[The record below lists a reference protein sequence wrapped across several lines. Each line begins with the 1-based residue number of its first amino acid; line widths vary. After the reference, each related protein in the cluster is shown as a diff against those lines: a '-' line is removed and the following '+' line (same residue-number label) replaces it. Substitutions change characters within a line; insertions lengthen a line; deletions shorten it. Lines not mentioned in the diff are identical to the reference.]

1 MVELVSEVGVELITA
16 AASDDMVAKAAW
28 VSFDQDK
35 EERLKDRAGIAKLI
49 NFLYRNKHMSPFEH
63 GHFTFKVDVPLFV
76 AREFHRHRTASYN
89 EVSGRYTEMKPRF
102 WVGEEARVQKGKPG
116 DYFFESADNEQT
128 ALYLK
133 SKEKA
138 ARASWELYQDRL
150 QAGIAKEQAREDL
163 PLSLM
168 TQFYVTMNPRNLM
181 QFLTLRNE
189 SHALAEIQAVAVKME
204 EIFAEHMP
212 LTYEAYRATRDEER
226 VDVEALEKKIT
237 ELSNQVEYLRKDN
250 NAFRQNVREL
260 EAQVSELDRKA
271 KEAERVRDEAV
282 EKYNGLY
289 VTLQEKDD
297 TAQKETI
304 WGDHTDRVD
313 TGKMNGGKIKFS
325 DKAFEGIINNGI
337 DYIVPRTARL
347 AENAAPV
354 YNIYLDVKNGGDPK
368 EIAAKVMETLKR
380 MERRKGQR

>member
-1 MVELVSEVGVELITA
+1 
-16 AASDDMVAKAAW
+16 
-28 VSFDQDK
+28 
-35 EERLKDRAGIAKLI
+35 
-49 NFLYRNKHMSPFEH
+49 
-63 GHFTFKVDVPLFV
+63 
-76 AREFHRHRTASYN
+76 
-89 EVSGRYTEMKPRF
+89 
-102 WVGEEARVQKGKPG
+102 
-116 DYFFESADNEQT
+116 
-128 ALYLK
+128 LK

-150 QAGIAKEQAREDL
+150 TSGIAKEQAREDL

-189 SHALAEIQAVAVKME
+189 SHALAEIQAVAIKME

-212 LTYEAYRATRDEER
+212 LTYEAYVNERQRQRNNIDYEDKYRALQAEYD
-226 VDVEALEKKIT
+226 ALQARF
-237 ELSNQVEYLRKDN
+237 NG
-250 NAFRQNVREL
+250 L
-260 EAQVSELDRKA
+260 EAKLEYVKKCDDNRFKILMDTQAKL
-271 KEAERVRDEAV
+271 KEAEALRDEAV